1 MESKEEIAE
10 AIRKAH
16 AENIFIG
23 SHETKINM
31 PIQNKQAELQDEAIP
46 YPQDF
51 SQEAYIGLVGEFVE
65 AIKDYTEADPAAI
78 LMSFLTAFSCYVGKK
93 AYLRSGTEKFTSNIF
108 TLIIGDTAK
117 ARKGTSWTPI
127 REIFLRLDPMF
138 EKEHIK
144 GGFGSG
150 EGIIARVSDKKYDNE
165 TKEYIDRTDQRLL
178 IYEPEFSAVL
188 KVASR
193 EGNLLSDIIRKAWDN
208 YPLENNTKLE
218 GTSIRSSNPHISILA
233 HITMMELDKLMKDV
247 DTGNGFY
254 NRFLFTCVRRNKLLP
269 IADPVPDSIYNNTVQ
284 SLKGVIDWLDHLDN
298 RVLQFNESALI
309 LWKEIYQM
317 LANADYGEKINN
329 LTARAEAYILRLSLL
344 FAILDKSKYVT
355 SRHILAAQAIWDRNV
370 QSIRFLFGEDKESN
384 KLMNEILEGLRK
396 YGNMSQSDIYK
407 KIFNCNV
414 DIKRIKRALQGL
426 SAKGKIC
433 VIDNKDYIGKGRPP
447 IIWGLK

>member
-1 MESKEEIAE
+1 VYK
-10 AIRKAH
+10 R
-16 AENIFIG
+16 
-23 SHETKINM
+23 
-31 PIQNKQAELQDEAIP
+31 Q
-46 YPQDF
+46 
-51 SQEAYIGLVGEFVE
+51 
-65 AIKDYTEADPAAI
+65 
-78 LMSFLTAFSCYVGKK
+78 
-93 AYLRSGTEKFTSNIF
+93 NIF

-127 REIFLRLDPMF
+127 REIFLRLDPAF

-150 EGIIARVSDKKYDNE
+150 EGIIARVSDEKYDNE
-165 TKEYIDRTDQRLL
+165 AKEYIERTDQRLL
-178 IYEPEFSAVL
+178 IFEPEFSAVL

-208 YPLENNTKLE
+208 LPLENNTKLE
-218 GTSIRSSNPHISILA
+218 GTSIRSSNPHVSILA

-247 DTGNGFY
+247 DAGNGFY

-284 SLKGVIDWLDHLDN
+284 SLKGVLDWLNHLDN
-298 RVLQFNESALI
+298 RRLQFNDAALI

-329 LTARAEAYILRLSLL
+329 LTARAEPYILRLALL
-344 FAILDKSKYVT
+344 FAILDKSRYVT
-355 SRHILAAQAIWDRNV
+355 SRHLLAAQAIWDRNV
-370 QSIRFLFGEDKESN
+370 QSIRFLFGEDEANN

-396 YGNMSQSDIYK
+396 YGSMSQSDIHR

-414 DIKRIKRALQGL
+414 DAEKIKKALQSL

-447 IIWGLK
+447 TIWGLK